1 MSGRGSLTARRKA
14 IYTANDLRPALL
26 ALVVSAILGSWSAAA
41 TADDV
46 VITAEAKKRFAAGV
60 ALLEDPD
67 GPRYEDA
74 YRAFKSAYAASPSPK
89 ILGNIGLCAMKL
101 ERDGEAID
109 AYRRYLSEVDD
120 IPPEEREQIQRDL
133 GILEASS
140 GEVTITADRAD
151 FEVADERTPTK
162 GPEVR
167 NVYGP
172 FEGTTTTLRLRAGAH
187 RLQVGDGEP
196 VSVMVEAGTKREVR
210 IESVVDGGDDVVVPE
225 EPALP
230 VPYVSRPMTL
240 PAATLA
246 PAIRVR
252 AGQTVEFDTRFLL
265 IGIDLVNAR
274 YGILDD
280 LEIEAEVAPIEA
292 EPRVNYGN
300 ATARVTYRFLD
311 EVVELG
317 SAVRLGHIL
326 FPGSAR
332 RFLLE
337 PQVLRMLAH
346 AGDHVRVDSGFAMP
360 LYFGGGPVVAGM
372 SIPVD
377 VAIQLADPFFVGLG
391 TGVGV
396 FDFRVPGES
405 LFIPAS
411 AFVGA
416 TVPLDNSPL
425 LDVIGRFDMPQ
436 LFLPGRPDDVMEE
449 RLFIG
454 SLTLR
459 LFFAL

>member
-1 MSGRGSLTARRKA
+1 M
-14 IYTANDLRPALL
+14 
-26 ALVVSAILGSWSAAA
+26 LGSWSSSAR
-41 TADDV
+41 ADDV
-46 VITAEAKKRFAAGV
+46 VITPEAKRRFAAGV

-101 ERDGEAID
+101 ERDGEAIE

-140 GEVTITADRAD
+140 GEVTVTSDEAG
-151 FEVADERTPTK
+151 FELVDERRPTK

-172 FEGTTTTLRLRAGAH
+172 IEGTSTTLRLRAGAH
-187 RLQVGDGEP
+187 RLRVGEGEP
-196 VSVMVEAGTKREVR
+196 VSVMVEAGSKQEVR
-210 IESVVDGGDDVVVPE
+210 VESAPEGGGPE
-225 EPALP
+225 DPPKEPGLP
-230 VPYVSRPMTL
+230 VPYVARPMTL
-240 PAATLA
+240 PEATLA
-246 PAIRVR
+246 PALRVR

-265 IGIDLVNAR
+265 VGLDLVNAR

-280 LEIEAEVAPIEA
+280 LELEAEVAPIEVQ
-292 EPRVNYGN
+292 PRVDYGD
-300 ATARVTYRFLD
+300 ATARLTYRFLD

-326 FPGSAR
+326 FPGSTR

-346 AGDHVRVDSGFAMP
+346 AGDSLRIDSSFSMP
-360 LYFGGGPVVAGM
+360 LYFGGGPVVAGLN
-372 SIPVD
+372 IPVD
-377 VAIQLADPFFVGLG
+377 VAIQLADVFFVGLG

-396 FDFRVPGES
+396 FDFRIPGETV
-405 LFIPAS
+405 FIPAS

-416 TVPLDNSPL
+416 TVPLDDRPL
-425 LDVIGRFDMPQ
+425 LDVLGRFDMPQ
-436 LFLPGRPDDVMEE
+436 LVLPGRPDDKMEE

-459 LFFAL
+459 LYFAL